1 MITLLIYEC
10 YLENLMKKLFLSFVL
25 AFVLPSLA
33 IAADYSPGNGYT
45 LIKSP
50 VRTASPDKIE
60 VIEIFWYGCPHCFA
74 LEPLT
79 QAWSADLPEDV
90 DFKFLPAVFGRNWLA
105 HAKAYHVADI
115 LNVVDKTHVN
125 LFNAIH
131 LDKRRLNSED
141 DLAEFFAQYGVSEE
155 EFKKQYDSFAV
166 NSRLKQADAKIR
178 AYGARGVP
186 GLIVNGKYLV
196 TAETANGSNNIYN
209 VVDYL
214 IEQERKTM

>member
-1 MITLLIYEC
+1 
-10 YLENLMKKLFLSFVL
+10 MKKLLISFVL
-25 AFVLPSLA
+25 AFVLPTLA
-33 IAADYSPGNGYT
+33 LAAEYSPGNGYT
-45 LIKSP
+45 LIKTP

-60 VIEIFWYGCPHCFA
+60 VVEIFWYGCPHCFA

-79 QAWSADLPEDV
+79 HAWSADLPSDV
-90 DFKFLPAVFGRNWLA
+90 DFKFTPAVFGRNWLA

-115 LNVVDKTHVN
+115 LNVLDKTHTA
-125 LFNAIH
+125 LFNSIH

-141 DLAEFFAQYGVSEE
+141 DLAEFFTQYGVSEA
-155 EFKKQYDSFAV
+155 EFKKQYNSFAV

>member
-1 MITLLIYEC
+1 
-10 YLENLMKKLFLSFVL
+10 MKKMSLFILVLLFPLSLFAVT
-25 AFVLPSLA
+25 
-33 IAADYSPGNGYT
+33 YGPGNGYT
-45 LIKSP
+45 EIKTP

-60 VIEIFWYGCPHCFA
+60 VVEIFWYGCPHCFS

-79 QAWSADLPEDV
+79 QAWLGNLPEDV

-105 HAKAYHVADI
+105 HAKAFHVAD
-115 LNVVDKTHVN
+115 LLGVLDKTHEA

-131 LDKRRLNSED
+131 IDKRRLNTR
-141 DLAEFFAQYGVSEE
+141 DLLAKFFVQYGVDEQT
-155 EFKKQYDSFAV
+155 FNKQFDSFAV

-186 GLIVNGKYLV
+186 GVIVNGKYLV
-196 TAETANGSNNIYN
+196 TAETANGNNNIYK

-214 IEQERKTM
+214 IAQER